1 MDEGTAA
8 LPELVM
14 YGDDVVGA
22 CNRAVGVCGSPLSA
36 VGTAAL
42 PELVMYGDDVVGA
55 CNRAVGVCGSP
66 LSAVG
71 FEPAIPVLC
80 GCVSWELEGVGGVVS
95 KLTVGEVF
103 VSHGP
108 VGKENTSGERLFDVP
123 P

>member
-1 MDEGTAA
+1 
-8 LPELVM
+8 M

-42 PELVMYGDDVVGA
+42 PELVMYGDDVV
-55 CNRAVGVCGSP
+55 GSP